1 MTDTVNPGTHVPFG
15 VGTVVSDTFSI
26 FFKKIH
32 IVILL
37 GFIPALIDVILN
49 TYSLDTSFETVP
61 GSSFDWGGFAVTIIA
76 VGLISLVA
84 AAVTTAMVIQLAYDT
99 KLARSAR
106 IGQYFS
112 AALSNL
118 PAIAILSIVTAFIIL
133 GGTLFIII
141 PGLWLYAVFSVV
153 VPAIVIEGAGF
164 GALRRSAS
172 LTKDYR
178 WPIAGTLVLVFLCV
192 MLVSFVLGFLLALVG
207 GNPVQGA
214 LSPTPGPWLFFEA
227 ALNAI
232 AYGWTSVAIALIF
245 ARLKE
250 IKEGV
255 SVSDLADVFK

>member
-1 MTDTVNPGTHVPFG
+1 VPFG
-15 VGTVVSDTFSI
+15 VGAVVSDAFSI

-49 TYSLDTSFETVP
+49 TYSLDTSFETAP
-61 GSSFDWGGFAVTIIA
+61 GSDFDWGSFTVTLIA
-76 VGLISLVA
+76 VMLISLVA

-99 KLARSAR
+99 KLGRSAR

-118 PAIAILSIVTAFIIL
+118 PAIAVLSIVTAIVIL
-133 GGTLFIII
+133 GGMIFIII

-164 GALRRSAS
+164 GAMRRSAN
-172 LTKDYR
+172 LTKEYR
-178 WPIAGTLVLVFLCV
+178 WPIIGALLLVFLCV
-192 MLVSFVLGFLLALVG
+192 TLVSLVLGFVFALLG
-207 GNPVQGA
+207 GNPIEGA
-214 LSPTPGPWLFFEA
+214 LSPTPGPWLLFEA